1 MRSIV
6 VLSVILAGA
15 VASTGFAETAAPP
28 AKDGGGA
35 SEICV
40 RGRLTG
46 EGAECPALRTA
57 DGTLYTLAR
66 SGPALSRDGEICVCG
81 RKAEV
86 STCQQGITL
95 TAIRIGGAGDC
106 H

>member
-6 VLSVILAGA
+6 VLSVLLVGA
-15 VASTGFAETAAPP
+15 VASATLAETAAPP
-28 AKDGGGA
+28 AEDGTAG
-35 SEICV
+35 ELCV

-46 EGAECPALRTA
+46 EGAECLTLRAA
-57 DGTLYTLAR
+57 DGTLYSLAR
-66 SGPALSRDGEICVCG
+66 STAGLSRDGEICVCG

-86 STCQQGITL
+86 SMCQQGITL